1 MAEFLP
7 LCDVLFNVIS
17 LAGYFC
23 DVVFD
28 VVMGYA
34 LLERG
39 YKGTFAA
46 AISIVITSLLIS
58 QVLSLRW
65 YLHVWWAGE
74 GRKGRPPWLPIL
86 LHCLQLGVLWRYARL
101 LVPVELRRVKHQ
113 VRDLCM
119 LRLVHAFCEAAPM
132 LLLQLHILF
141 KDANREP
148 VSDLAVTPEPS
159 IDEPSENK
167 AFAELNVI
175 SASLS
180 LFSVCWALASFSKN
194 VRLQNVHRLVLT
206 WLGVI
211 FQFLWRLGTISA
223 RICALT
229 VYALVYEYWVFLVIG
244 LHWLSMFLWLIS
256 PKNVFHGERISRP
269 RKAYLSALIAFVYV
283 FAYVNLQELNH
294 RQKMVTFY
302 CVMCVENWLLVV
314 AWWWSGR
321 ARRPAPT
328 AAAAAAAFLA
338 GLAFMLIY
346 YRYFHV
352 RRLGYMLGEHQQ
364 GTNSTNTSSQNK
376 DCKQSNQA
384 DNPTIPG
391 VFNCRFSNPVSNSA
405 GNARKKK
412 KPTSFVPP
420 PAAPAAAFW
429 RRPLPAAHNHHVTF
443 YCVMCVENWL
453 LVVAW
458 WWSGRARRPAPT
470 AAAAAAAFLA
480 GLAFMLIY
488 YRYFHVRRLGYMLG
502 EHQQGTNSTNTS
514 SQNKDCKQSNQAD
527 NPTIPGVFNCRFS
540 NPVSNSAGNARKKK
554 KPTSFVPP
562 PAAPAAAFW
571 RRPLP
576 AAHNHHGGSSE
587 NEGSSV
593 GSRVNIQQKLQEKK
607 QKQLAEL
614 RVIEEEIKQGKL
626 AKTTP
631 VAAEEI
637 YSSLQRQPIPRAKT
651 HAEPAWPN
659 LDPTHS
665 YQNYPVCNIYPT
677 YTEIKPDFTPE
688 APDITDPLKIRRLP
702 NRYDNTRTFYEN
714 PANIRNDVTRTPLR
728 SPNYLALE
736 NRTYETNCAT
746 VLNNSPRNYE
756 NNYEGLEKRLGNSLY
771 SEEREG
777 YGGYCEGNGECG
789 YGAQCARGRRADHL
803 RRLQRCRTPEILL
816 APHYLEGCSRHL
828 CCHWGPPYT
837 NRKKEE
843 GGGSS
848 GEESSPDGPTRETPR
863 PPSDIDSQRLGNSL
877 YSEEREGYG
886 GYCEGN
892 GECGYGAQCAR
903 GRRADHLR
911 RLQRCRTPEI
921 LLAPH
926 YLEGCSRHLCC
937 HWGPPYTNRK
947 KEEGGGSSGEES
959 SPDGPTRETPR
970 PPSDIDS
977 QISLPRSYT
986 LPREFRYWRRRPR
999 LRDAHVP
1006 SNNSSDG
1013 DVDSADDNDS
1023 SHRSNCSAASQLQS
1037 PTYEYYRHERHD
1049 DYVCARTR
1057 RPHAPRKQPAK
1068 PETKL

>member
-46 AISIVITSLLIS
+46 TISIVVTSLLIS

-86 LHCLQLGVLWRYARL
+86 LHCLQVGVLWRYARL

-132 LLLQLHILF
+132 LLLQLHILL
-141 KDANREP
+141 KDSNLEP
-148 VSDLAVTPEPS
+148 PNELGVTPEPS
-159 IDEPSENK
+159 IDEPSANK

-180 LFSVCWALASFSKN
+180 MFSVCWALASFSKN

-244 LHWLSMFLWLIS
+244 LHWVSMFLWLIS

-294 RQKMVTFY
+294 RQKMVIFY
-302 CVMCVENWLLVV
+302 CVMCVENWLLVT

-321 ARRPAPT
+321 AARPAAT
-328 AAAAAAAFLA
+328 AVAAAAAFCA
-338 GLAFMLIY
+338 GLGFMLLY

-364 GTNSTNTSSQNK
+364 GTNSTNASSQNK
-376 DCKQSNQA
+376 NGKGSAAA
-384 DNPTIPG
+384 DNTAIPG
-391 VFNCRFSNPVSNSA
+391 VFNCRFSNPVNNSA
-405 GNARKKK
+405 ANGRKKK
-412 KPTSFVPP
+412 KPTTFVPP
-420 PAAPAAAFW
+420 PAAPPAAFW
-429 RRPLPAAHNHHVTF
+429 RRPLA
-443 YCVMCVENWL
+443 
-453 LVVAW
+453 
-458 WWSGRARRPAPT
+458 
-470 AAAAAAAFLA
+470 
-480 GLAFMLIY
+480 
-488 YRYFHVRRLGYMLG
+488 
-502 EHQQGTNSTNTS
+502 
-514 SQNKDCKQSNQAD
+514 
-527 NPTIPGVFNCRFS
+527 
-540 NPVSNSAGNARKKK
+540 
-554 KPTSFVPP
+554 
-562 PAAPAAAFW
+562 
-571 RRPLP
+571 

-651 HAEPAWPN
+651 HAEPPAWPSVE
-659 LDPTHS
+659 LAHS
-665 YQNYPVCNIYPT
+665 YQNYPPHPCALYTT
-677 YTEIKPDFTPE
+677 YTEIKQYAQAFADSEPAVD
-688 APDITDPLKIRRLP
+688 KVRLP
-702 NRYDNTRTFYEN
+702 SLYSPAPRSFYEDPN
-714 PANIRNDVTRTPLR
+714 VRSERPPLR
-728 SPNYLALE
+728 SPNYLALSE
-736 NRTYETNCAT
+736 ARGYEPTRSPRA
-746 VLNNSPRNYE
+746 VNSPRVYADLNGYDTANAE
-756 NNYEGLEKRLGNSLY
+756 PRQQNPNASVY
-771 SEEREG
+771 SEGHRVSMEYNAYEAQG
-777 YGGYCEGNGECG
+777 YGKYAEGKEEYISALHTALATVQGIDSRVYNEVGCNQ
-789 YGAQCARGRRADHL
+789 YGQSERPFPYQPVAKKAELMRKM
-803 RRLQRCRTPEILL
+803 QRCRTPEILL
-816 APHYLEGCSRHL
+816 APHYLEGCSRQV
-828 CCHWGPPYT
+828 CCHWSGSYT
-837 NRKKEE
+837 KKED
-843 GGGSS
+843 GVGVGVGPGVGVGSS
-848 GEESSPDGPTRETPR
+848 GEESSPDGP
-863 PPSDIDSQRLGNSL
+863 
-877 YSEEREGYG
+877 
-886 GYCEGN
+886 
-892 GECGYGAQCAR
+892 AR
-903 GRRADHLR
+903 D
-911 RLQRCRTPEI
+911 
-921 LLAPH
+921 
-926 YLEGCSRHLCC
+926 
-937 HWGPPYTNRK
+937 
-947 KEEGGGSSGEES
+947 
-959 SPDGPTRETPR
+959 TPR

-999 LRDAHVP
+999 FRDAHVP

-1013 DVDSADDNDS
+1013 DVDSGDNDS
-1023 SHRSNCSAASQLQS
+1023 SRQSDCSGASQPQ
-1037 PTYEYYRHERHD
+1037 PTRADR
-1049 DYVCARTR
+1049 RPR
-1057 RPHAPRKQPAK
+1057 RPHAARHK
-1068 PETKL
+1068 PETEL

>member
-74 GRKGRPPWLPIL
+74 GRKGRAPWLPVV

-132 LLLQLHILF
+132 LLLQLHVLF
-141 KDANREP
+141 RDAEP
-148 VSDLAVTPEPS
+148 PPEPADPDPG
-159 IDEPSENK
+159 DEPSGEVLLANK

-223 RICALT
+223 RVCALT

-244 LHWLSMFLWLIS
+244 LHWVSMFLWLIS
-256 PKNVFHGERISRP
+256 PKNAFHGERISRP

-302 CVMCVENWLLVV
+302 CVMCVENWLLLT

-321 ARRPAPT
+321 ARRPAPL
-328 AAAAAAAFLA
+328 AAAAAAAFAA
-338 GLAFMLIY
+338 GLAFMLLY

-352 RRLGYMLGEHQQ
+352 RRLGYMLGENKQ
-364 GTNSTNTSSQNK
+364 GTNSTNASSQNK
-376 DCKQSNQA
+376 NGKSSQA
-384 DNPTIPG
+384 DNAAIPG

-405 GNARKKK
+405 ANG
-412 KPTSFVPP
+412 
-420 PAAPAAAFW
+420 
-429 RRPLPAAHNHHVTF
+429 
-443 YCVMCVENWL
+443 
-453 LVVAW
+453 
-458 WWSGRARRPAPT
+458 
-470 AAAAAAAFLA
+470 
-480 GLAFMLIY
+480 
-488 YRYFHVRRLGYMLG
+488 
-502 EHQQGTNSTNTS
+502 
-514 SQNKDCKQSNQAD
+514 
-527 NPTIPGVFNCRFS
+527 
-540 NPVSNSAGNARKKK
+540 RKKK

-651 HAEPAWPN
+651 HAEPPAWPTIEI
-659 LDPTHS
+659 THS
-665 YQNYPVCNIYPT
+665 YQNYPVLPHTCNIYPT
-677 YTEIKPDFTPE
+677 YTEIKPEYTVQNFPTAENNTNDLN
-688 APDITDPLKIRRLP
+688 DPLKLRRMP

-714 PANIRNDVTRTPLR
+714 PANIRTDVNRTPLR
-728 SPNYLALE
+728 SPNYLALGE
-736 NRTYETNCAT
+736 TRTYDTNGCG
-746 VLNNSPRNYE
+746 SPRNVLNSSPRTYIPDVSN
-756 NNYEGLEKRLGNSLY
+756 NNYESTPLDKPRIQNNIYGENQIGEY
-771 SEEREG
+771 S
-777 YGGYCEGNGECG
+777 GYCESSQYPKYESKEEYVSALHTALANVQSIDNIRSTYNEGACNQ
-789 YGAQCARGRRADHL
+789 YGQNCERMFPYPGLAGKKMEQMRK
-803 RRLQRCRTPEILL
+803 LQRCRTPEILL
-816 APHYLEGCSRHL
+816 APHYLEGCNRQV

-837 NRKKEE
+837 TRKKEE
-843 GGGSS
+843 GAASS
-848 GEESSPDGPTRETPR
+848 GEESSPDGPTR
-863 PPSDIDSQRLGNSL
+863 D
-877 YSEEREGYG
+877 
-886 GYCEGN
+886 
-892 GECGYGAQCAR
+892 
-903 GRRADHLR
+903 
-911 RLQRCRTPEI
+911 
-921 LLAPH
+921 
-926 YLEGCSRHLCC
+926 
-937 HWGPPYTNRK
+937 
-947 KEEGGGSSGEES
+947 
-959 SPDGPTRETPR
+959 TPR

-1013 DVDSADDNDS
+1013 DVDSADNDS
-1023 SHRSNCSAASQLQS
+1023 DHRSNCSASSQLQS
-1037 PTYEYYRHERHD
+1037 AAYDACPYAPDMLPAAERRRR
-1049 DYVCARTR
+1049 AR
-1057 RPHAPRKQPAK
+1057 RPGPK

>member
-65 YLHVWWAGE
+65 YLHVWWASE
-74 GRKGRPPWLPIL
+74 GRKDRPPWLPIM

-141 KDANREP
+141 KDTNHEIANE
-148 VSDLAVTPEPS
+148 LGVTPEPT
-159 IDEPSENK
+159 IDEPSANK

-269 RKAYLSALIAFVYV
+269 RKACLSALIAFIYV
-283 FAYVNLQELNH
+283 FAYVNLHEHNH

-302 CVMCVENWLLVV
+302 VVMMVENWLLVT
-314 AWWWSGR
+314 AWWWSGQ
-321 ARRPAPT
+321 AQAPLAT
-328 AAAAAAAFLA
+328 AAAAAAASAA
-338 GLAFMLIY
+338 GIGFMLLY

-352 RRLGYMLGEHQQ
+352 RRLGYMLGENQQ
-364 GTNSTNTSSQNK
+364 G
-376 DCKQSNQA
+376 KQANQG
-384 DNPTIPG
+384 DNATIPG
-391 VFNCRFSNPVSNSA
+391 VFNCRFSNPVCNSA
-405 GNARKKK
+405 ANG
-412 KPTSFVPP
+412 
-420 PAAPAAAFW
+420 
-429 RRPLPAAHNHHVTF
+429 
-443 YCVMCVENWL
+443 
-453 LVVAW
+453 
-458 WWSGRARRPAPT
+458 
-470 AAAAAAAFLA
+470 
-480 GLAFMLIY
+480 
-488 YRYFHVRRLGYMLG
+488 
-502 EHQQGTNSTNTS
+502 
-514 SQNKDCKQSNQAD
+514 
-527 NPTIPGVFNCRFS
+527 
-540 NPVSNSAGNARKKK
+540 RKKK

-651 HAEPAWPN
+651 HAEPPAWPSIEM
-659 LDPTHS
+659 THS
-665 YQNYPVCNIYPT
+665 YQNYPVVPHTCNLYPT
-677 YTEIKPDFTPE
+677 YTEIKPEFNISNFQNNE
-688 APDITDPLKIRRLP
+688 SSNPDINDLKMRRLP
-702 NRYDNTRTFYEN
+702 NRYDNARTFYEN
-714 PANIRNDVTRTPLR
+714 PANIRNDRTPLR
-728 SPNYLALE
+728 SPNYLE
-736 NRTYETNCAT
+736 TRNYEGSCG
-746 VLNNSPRNYE
+746 SPRNVLNTSPGNYMADVSGNNYDNAIDKPRIPQNNIYSEDHRQMGEYSGYCENNQYKYE
-756 NNYEGLEKRLGNSLY
+756 GKDEYVSALHNALANVQSIDNIRNNYEGCAQYGQNCERFPYPGLGGKKIDQQM
-771 SEEREG
+771 RKM
-777 YGGYCEGNGECG
+777 
-789 YGAQCARGRRADHL
+789 
-803 RRLQRCRTPEILL
+803 QRCRTPEILL
-816 APHYLEGCSRHL
+816 APHYLEGCNRQV

-843 GGGSS
+843 GAAGSS
-848 GEESSPDGPTRETPR
+848 GEDSSPEGP
-863 PPSDIDSQRLGNSL
+863 
-877 YSEEREGYG
+877 
-886 GYCEGN
+886 
-892 GECGYGAQCAR
+892 AR
-903 GRRADHLR
+903 D
-911 RLQRCRTPEI
+911 
-921 LLAPH
+921 
-926 YLEGCSRHLCC
+926 
-937 HWGPPYTNRK
+937 
-947 KEEGGGSSGEES
+947 
-959 SPDGPTRETPR
+959 TPR

-1013 DVDSADDNDS
+1013 DVDSGDDNDS
-1023 SHRSNCSAASQLQS
+1023 DRRSNCSATSQIQS
-1037 PTYEYYRHERHD
+1037 PTYGDGLYPHRHPDGRPDGYTDTVYGACPAGRPRRHGF
-1049 DYVCARTR
+1049 
-1057 RPHAPRKQPAK
+1057 RKQAAK

>member
-39 YKGTFAA
+39 YKCTFAA
-46 AISIVITSLLIS
+46 TISIVVTSLLIS

-74 GRKGRPPWLPIL
+74 GRKGRPPWLPIV
-86 LHCLQLGVLWRYARL
+86 LHCLQVGVLWRYARL

-132 LLLQLHILF
+132 LLLQLHILL
-141 KDANREP
+141 KDSNHEP
-148 VSDLAVTPEPS
+148 VNEFGVTPEPS
-159 IDEPSENK
+159 IDEPSANK

-180 LFSVCWALASFSKN
+180 MFSVCWALASFSKN

-244 LHWLSMFLWLIS
+244 LHWVSMFLWLIS

-269 RKAYLSALIAFVYV
+269 RKTYLSALIAFVYV
-283 FAYVNLQELNH
+283 FAYINLQELNH
-294 RQKMVTFY
+294 RQKMMIFY
-302 CVMCVENWLLVV
+302 CVMCVENWLLVS

-321 ARRPAPT
+321 ASRAAPT
-328 AAAAAAAFLA
+328 AAAAAAAFCL
-338 GLAFMLIY
+338 GLAFMLLY

-352 RRLGYMLGEHQQ
+352 RRLGYMLGEHRQ
-364 GTNSTNTSSQNK
+364 GTNSTNASSQNK
-376 DCKQSNQA
+376 NGNTSTPT
-384 DNPTIPG
+384 DNAAIPG
-391 VFNCRFSNPVSNSA
+391 VFNCRFSNPVNNSA
-405 GNARKKK
+405 ANGRKKK

-420 PAAPAAAFW
+420 PAAP
-429 RRPLPAAHNHHVTF
+429 P
-443 YCVMCVENWL
+443 
-453 LVVAW
+453 
-458 WWSGRARRPAPT
+458 
-470 AAAAAAAFLA
+470 
-480 GLAFMLIY
+480 
-488 YRYFHVRRLGYMLG
+488 
-502 EHQQGTNSTNTS
+502 
-514 SQNKDCKQSNQAD
+514 
-527 NPTIPGVFNCRFS
+527 
-540 NPVSNSAGNARKKK
+540 
-554 KPTSFVPP
+554 
-562 PAAPAAAFW
+562 AAFW

-651 HAEPAWPN
+651 HAEPPAWPSIEMA
-659 LDPTHS
+659 HS
-665 YQNYPVCNIYPT
+665 YQNYPVLPHTCNLYPT
-677 YTEIKPDFTPE
+677 YTEIKPEYSGQNLQNNDANPN
-688 APDITDPLKIRRLP
+688 DIKMRIP
-702 NRYDNTRTFYEN
+702 NIYSQESRSFYEN
-714 PANIRNDVTRTPLR
+714 PANIRAENRAPVR
-728 SPNYLALE
+728 SPNYLALS
-736 NRTYETNCAT
+736 ETRNYDSNACR
-746 VLNNSPRNYE
+746 SPRNVMNSSPRNAYISDV
-756 NNYEGLEKRLGNSLY
+756 NNSTYDTSALDKNRMQPNPTSIY
-771 SEEREG
+771 SEDHRQGEFS
-777 YGGYCEGNGECG
+777 GYCDAQNV
-789 YGAQCARGRRADHL
+789 YGKFGDTKEEYISALHNALANVQSIDNIRSIYTEVPCTQYGQNCDRFPYQAVAGKKMEQMRK
-803 RRLQRCRTPEILL
+803 LQRCRTPEILL
-816 APHYLEGCSRHL
+816 APHYLEGCNRQV
-828 CCHWGPPYT
+828 CCHWSGSYT
-837 NRKKEE
+837 KKED
-843 GGGSS
+843 GVGANVSVGLGSS
-848 GEESSPDGPTRETPR
+848 GEES
-863 PPSDIDSQRLGNSL
+863 
-877 YSEEREGYG
+877 
-886 GYCEGN
+886 
-892 GECGYGAQCAR
+892 GADAAAR
-903 GRRADHLR
+903 D
-911 RLQRCRTPEI
+911 
-921 LLAPH
+921 
-926 YLEGCSRHLCC
+926 
-937 HWGPPYTNRK
+937 
-947 KEEGGGSSGEES
+947 
-959 SPDGPTRETPR
+959 TPR

-1013 DVDSADDNDS
+1013 DVDSGDNDS
-1023 SHRSNCSAASQLQS
+1023 SRQSDCSGTSQPQI
-1037 PTYEYYRHERHD
+1037 
-1049 DYVCARTR
+1049 ARAVER
-1057 RPHAPRKQPAK
+1057 RPRRPNVARHK
-1068 PETKL
+1068 PETEL

>member
-28 VVMGYA
+28 LVMGYA

-39 YKGTFAA
+39 YKCTFAA
-46 AISIVITSLLIS
+46 TISIVITSLLIS

-65 YLHVWWAGE
+65 YLHVWWASE
-74 GRKGRPPWLPIL
+74 GRKDRPPWLPIL
-86 LHCLQLGVLWRYARL
+86 LHCLQMGVLWRYARL

-132 LLLQLHILF
+132 LLLQLHILL
-141 KDANREP
+141 KDADLET
-148 VSDLAVTPEPS
+148 VSDLAITPDLTV
-159 IDEPSENK
+159 DEPSANK

-211 FQFLWRLGTISA
+211 FQFLWRLGTVSA
-223 RICALT
+223 RICALS

-244 LHWLSMFLWLIS
+244 LHWISMFLWLIS

-283 FAYVNLQELNH
+283 FAYINLQEHNH
-294 RQKMVTFY
+294 RQKMVVFY
-302 CVMCVENWLLVV
+302 CVMCVENCVLVT
-314 AWWWSGR
+314 AWWWSWRG
-321 ARRPAPT
+321 ALRPSAL
-328 AAAAAAAFLA
+328 AASAASATLA
-338 GLAFMLIY
+338 GLAFMLLY

-364 GTNSTNTSSQNK
+364 GTNSTNASSQNK
-376 DCKQSNQA
+376 NGKASQA
-384 DNPTIPG
+384 DNVAIPG
-391 VFNCRFSNPVSNSA
+391 VFNCRFSNPVNNSA
-405 GNARKKK
+405 ANGRKKK

-420 PAAPAAAFW
+420 PAAP
-429 RRPLPAAHNHHVTF
+429 P
-443 YCVMCVENWL
+443 
-453 LVVAW
+453 
-458 WWSGRARRPAPT
+458 
-470 AAAAAAAFLA
+470 
-480 GLAFMLIY
+480 
-488 YRYFHVRRLGYMLG
+488 
-502 EHQQGTNSTNTS
+502 
-514 SQNKDCKQSNQAD
+514 
-527 NPTIPGVFNCRFS
+527 
-540 NPVSNSAGNARKKK
+540 
-554 KPTSFVPP
+554 
-562 PAAPAAAFW
+562 AAFW

-651 HAEPAWPN
+651 HAEPPAWPSIEM
-659 LDPTHS
+659 THS
-665 YQNYPVCNIYPT
+665 YQNYPVLPHTCNLYPT
-677 YTEIKPDFTPE
+677 YTEIKPEYNVPNFPTNDTNNDLKMRVQ
-688 APDITDPLKIRRLP
+688 DI
-702 NRYDNTRTFYEN
+702 YDQDSRTFYEN
-714 PANIRNDVTRTPLR
+714 PANLRSEVPRTPLR
-728 SPNYLALE
+728 SPNYLVPE
-736 NRTYETNCAT
+736 NRKYESNVQCRSPRN
-746 VLNNSPRNYE
+746 VLNSSPRNYLPDVSTNSYE
-756 NNYEGLEKRLGNSLY
+756 ATQNNARSVQNNSSIY
-771 SEEREG
+771 SEDHRQSIGEFS
-777 YGGYCEGNGECG
+777 GYCEDSNQNA
-789 YGAQCARGRRADHL
+789 YGKYGDAKEEYVSALHNVLANVQNIDNMRGIYNEVGCTQYGQNCDRFPYQMGGKKMEQMRKM
-803 RRLQRCRTPEILL
+803 QRCRTPEILL
-816 APHYLEGCSRHL
+816 APHYLEGCNRQV
-828 CCHWGPPYT
+828 CCNWGAPYT

-843 GGGSS
+843 SAGVSGGVSSAGGAGGGGGAAGSS
-848 GEESSPDGPTRETPR
+848 GSESGDAP
-863 PPSDIDSQRLGNSL
+863 
-877 YSEEREGYG
+877 
-886 GYCEGN
+886 
-892 GECGYGAQCAR
+892 AR
-903 GRRADHLR
+903 D
-911 RLQRCRTPEI
+911 
-921 LLAPH
+921 
-926 YLEGCSRHLCC
+926 
-937 HWGPPYTNRK
+937 
-947 KEEGGGSSGEES
+947 
-959 SPDGPTRETPR
+959 TPR

-999 LRDAHVP
+999 LRDAHLP

-1013 DVDSADDNDS
+1013 DVDSGDNDS
-1023 SHRSNCSAASQLQS
+1023 DRRSNCSASSQIQP
-1037 PTYEYYRHERHD
+1037 PTYGDTFQYSRPDMVPRQD
-1049 DYVCARTR
+1049 DRYDVYGACPDR
-1057 RPHAPRKQPAK
+1057 RRRGFRKQGPK

>member
-141 KDANREP
+141 KDTNREP
-148 VSDLAVTPEPS
+148 ANELGVTPEPS
-159 IDEPSENK
+159 IDEPSANK

-302 CVMCVENWLLVV
+302 CVMCVENWLLVT

-321 ARRPAPT
+321 AAAPAPL
-328 AAAAAAAFLA
+328 AAAAAAAFCA
-338 GLAFMLIY
+338 GLAFMLLY

-364 GTNSTNTSSQNK
+364 GTNSSNTSQLK
-376 DCKQSNQA
+376 DGKQA
-384 DNPTIPG
+384 GATDNPTIPG

-405 GNARKKK
+405 ATARKKK

-420 PAAPAAAFW
+420 PGAPAAPAA
-429 RRPLPAAHNHHVTF
+429 
-443 YCVMCVENWL
+443 
-453 LVVAW
+453 
-458 WWSGRARRPAPT
+458 
-470 AAAAAAAFLA
+470 
-480 GLAFMLIY
+480 
-488 YRYFHVRRLGYMLG
+488 
-502 EHQQGTNSTNTS
+502 
-514 SQNKDCKQSNQAD
+514 
-527 NPTIPGVFNCRFS
+527 
-540 NPVSNSAGNARKKK
+540 
-554 KPTSFVPP
+554 PP
-562 PAAPAAAFW
+562 AAFW

-651 HAEPAWPN
+651 HAEPPAWPSIEM
-659 LDPTHS
+659 THS
-665 YQNYPVCNIYPT
+665 YQNYPICNIYPT
-677 YTEIKPDFTPE
+677 YTEIKPDFNTNFQNNENP
-688 APDITDPLKIRRLP
+688 PVDINDPLKMRRLP

-714 PANIRNDVTRTPLR
+714 PANIRNDVTRTPIR
-728 SPNYLALE
+728 SPNYLAM
-736 NRTYETNCAT
+736 NETRNYDANGCT
-746 VLNNSPRNYE
+746 GTRNVLNNSPRNYMPDVS
-756 NNYEGLEKRLGNSLY
+756 NNYETTGLDKPRIPQNSIY
-771 SEEREG
+771 SEDHRPMG
-777 YGGYCEGNGECG
+777 DYSGYCEGNQYPKYGENKDEYVTALHTALNVQSIDNIRNNYNEVGCG
-789 YGAQCARGRRADHL
+789 YNQNCERFQYPGLAGKKMEQL
-803 RRLQRCRTPEILL
+803 RKLQRCRTPEILL
-816 APHYLEGCSRHL
+816 APHYLEGCSRQV
-828 CCHWGPPYT
+828 CCHWGAPYA

-848 GEESSPDGPTRETPR
+848 GEESSPDGP
-863 PPSDIDSQRLGNSL
+863 
-877 YSEEREGYG
+877 
-886 GYCEGN
+886 
-892 GECGYGAQCAR
+892 A
-903 GRRADHLR
+903 
-911 RLQRCRTPEI
+911 
-921 LLAPH
+921 
-926 YLEGCSRHLCC
+926 
-937 HWGPPYTNRK
+937 
-947 KEEGGGSSGEES
+947 
-959 SPDGPTRETPR
+959 RETPR

-1013 DVDSADDNDS
+1013 DVDSGDDNDS
-1023 SHRSNCSAASQLQS
+1023 DHRSNCSAASQLQS
-1037 PTYEYYRHERHD
+1037 PTYESYYRHPDMVPRD
-1049 DYVCARTR
+1049 DVYACADR
-1057 RPHAPRKQPAK
+1057 RPRRLHAFRKQPAK

>member
-28 VVMGYA
+28 LVMGYA

-46 AISIVITSLLIS
+46 TISIVITSLLIS

-65 YLHVWWAGE
+65 YLHVWWGSE

-86 LHCLQLGVLWRYARL
+86 LHCLQMGVLWRYARL

-132 LLLQLHILF
+132 LLLQLHILL
-141 KDANREP
+141 KEAHLEISELGVPPDPN
-148 VSDLAVTPEPS
+148 
-159 IDEPSENK
+159 IDEPAANK
-167 AFAELNVI
+167 AFAELNII

-223 RICALT
+223 RVCALT

-244 LHWLSMFLWLIS
+244 LHWVSMFLWLIS

-269 RKAYLSALIAFVYV
+269 RKAYLAALIAFVYV

-294 RQKMVTFY
+294 RQKMVIFY
-302 CVMCVENWLLVV
+302 CVMCVENMVLVT
-314 AWWWSGR
+314 AWWWAGAPR
-321 ARRPAPT
+321 GPPPARLAP
-328 AAAAAAAFLA
+328 AAAAAFLA
-338 GLAFMLIY
+338 GLAAMSLY

-364 GTNSTNTSSQNK
+364 GTNSTNASSQNK
-376 DCKQSNQA
+376 LGKSGQN
-384 DNPTIPG
+384 DNTVIPG
-391 VFNCRFSNPVSNSA
+391 VFNCRFSNPVNSSA
-405 GNARKKK
+405 ANGRKKK

-420 PAAPAAAFW
+420 PAGAAPQPFW
-429 RRPLPAAHNHHVTF
+429 RRPLPHAH
-443 YCVMCVENWL
+443 
-453 LVVAW
+453 
-458 WWSGRARRPAPT
+458 
-470 AAAAAAAFLA
+470 
-480 GLAFMLIY
+480 
-488 YRYFHVRRLGYMLG
+488 
-502 EHQQGTNSTNTS
+502 
-514 SQNKDCKQSNQAD
+514 
-527 NPTIPGVFNCRFS
+527 
-540 NPVSNSAGNARKKK
+540 
-554 KPTSFVPP
+554 
-562 PAAPAAAFW
+562 
-571 RRPLP
+571 
-576 AAHNHHGGSSE
+576 AHTHTHHGGSSE

-651 HAEPAWPN
+651 HAEPPAWPSIEVA
-659 LDPTHS
+659 HS
-665 YQNYPVCNIYPT
+665 YQNYPVLPHTCIYPT
-677 YTEIKPDFTPE
+677 YTEIKPDYAENFQNNETSN
-688 APDITDPLKIRRLP
+688 DIKIRQ
-702 NRYDNTRTFYEN
+702 NIYNQESRTFYEN
-714 PANIRNDVTRTPLR
+714 PANLRGENRAVIR
-728 SPNYLALE
+728 SPNYLAINE
-736 NRTYETNCAT
+736 NRNFETR
-746 VLNNSPRNYE
+746 SPRNVLDSPRNAYISDVTS
-756 NNYEGLEKRLGNSLY
+756 NNYDSAIDKSRPQTNYTDDRQNIEFSN
-771 SEEREG
+771 
-777 YGGYCEGNGECG
+777 YCETNQPFKYDDKDEYMHNALSNQVDNIRIYNEVGCG
-789 YGAQCARGRRADHL
+789 QYNQNCERMFPYSGLPGKKIEQIRKM
-803 RRLQRCRTPEILL
+803 QRCRTPEILL
-816 APHYLEGCSRHL
+816 APHYLEGCNRQV
-828 CCHWGPPYT
+828 CCHWPGPYG
-837 NRKKEE
+837 RKKEE
-843 GGGSS
+843 GGSS
-848 GEESSPDGPTRETPR
+848 GEQSSP
-863 PPSDIDSQRLGNSL
+863 
-877 YSEEREGYG
+877 
-886 GYCEGN
+886 EGN
-892 GECGYGAQCAR
+892 
-903 GRRADHLR
+903 
-911 RLQRCRTPEI
+911 
-921 LLAPH
+921 
-926 YLEGCSRHLCC
+926 
-937 HWGPPYTNRK
+937 
-947 KEEGGGSSGEES
+947 
-959 SPDGPTRETPR
+959 RETPR

-999 LRDAHVP
+999 LRDAHLP

-1013 DVDSADDNDS
+1013 DVDSGDNESDR
-1023 SHRSNCSAASQLQS
+1023 RSNCSATSQIHP
-1037 PTYEYYRHERHD
+1037 PTYSDNFAYRQPDMIPRQD
-1049 DYVCARTR
+1049 DRYDVYGACDR
-1057 RPHAPRKQPAK
+1057 RPRRGFRKPGPK

>member
-28 VVMGYA
+28 LVMGYA

-39 YKGTFAA
+39 YKCTFAA
-46 AISIVITSLLIS
+46 TISIVITSLLIS

-65 YLHVWWAGE
+65 YLHMWWASE
-74 GRKGRPPWLPIL
+74 GRKDRPPWLPIL
-86 LHCLQLGVLWRYARL
+86 LHCLQMGVLWRYARL

-132 LLLQLHILF
+132 LLLQLHILL
-141 KDANREP
+141 KDANLDPASE
-148 VSDLAVTPEPS
+148 LAITPDPTVYEPS
-159 IDEPSENK
+159 ANK

-211 FQFLWRLGTISA
+211 FQFLWRLGTVSA
-223 RICALT
+223 RICALS

-244 LHWLSMFLWLIS
+244 LHWVSMFLWLIS
-256 PKNVFHGERISRP
+256 PKSVFHGERISRP

-283 FAYVNLQELNH
+283 FAYINLQEHNH
-294 RQKMVTFY
+294 RQKMVVFY
-302 CVMCVENWLLVV
+302 CVMCVENCVLVT
-314 AWWWSGR
+314 AWWWSWRG
-321 ARRPAPT
+321 AMRPVT
-328 AAAAAAAFLA
+328 LAASAASATLA
-338 GLAFMLIY
+338 GLAFMLLY

-364 GTNSTNTSSQNK
+364 GTNSTNASSQNK
-376 DCKQSNQA
+376 NGKPSQTDSA
-384 DNPTIPG
+384 VIPG
-391 VFNCRFSNPVSNSA
+391 VFNCRFSNPVNNSA
-405 GNARKKK
+405 ANGRKKK

-420 PAAPAAAFW
+420 PAAP
-429 RRPLPAAHNHHVTF
+429 P
-443 YCVMCVENWL
+443 
-453 LVVAW
+453 
-458 WWSGRARRPAPT
+458 
-470 AAAAAAAFLA
+470 
-480 GLAFMLIY
+480 
-488 YRYFHVRRLGYMLG
+488 
-502 EHQQGTNSTNTS
+502 
-514 SQNKDCKQSNQAD
+514 
-527 NPTIPGVFNCRFS
+527 
-540 NPVSNSAGNARKKK
+540 
-554 KPTSFVPP
+554 
-562 PAAPAAAFW
+562 AAFW

-651 HAEPAWPN
+651 HAEPPAWPSIEV
-659 LDPTHS
+659 THS
-665 YQNYPVCNIYPT
+665 YQNYPVLPHTCNLYPT
-677 YTEIKPDFTPE
+677 YTEIKPE
-688 APDITDPLKIRRLP
+688 YNVP
-702 NRYDNTRTFYEN
+702 NFQNTETSNDMKLRVQNIYNQDSRTFYEN
-714 PANIRNDVTRTPLR
+714 PSNLRNEVPRTPLR
-728 SPNYLALE
+728 SPNYLVPE
-736 NRTYETNCAT
+736 NRKYESNVQCRSPRN
-746 VLNNSPRNYE
+746 VINSSPRNYLPDVST
-756 NNYEGLEKRLGNSLY
+756 NNYEATQNNARSVQNNSSIY
-771 SEEREG
+771 SEDHRQSIGEFS
-777 YGGYCEGNGECG
+777 GYCEDNSQNV
-789 YGAQCARGRRADHL
+789 YGKYGDAKEEYVSALHNALANVQNIDNMRGIYNDAGCSQYGQNCDRVFPYQLGGKKMEQMRKM
-803 RRLQRCRTPEILL
+803 QRCRTPEILL
-816 APHYLEGCSRHL
+816 APHYLEGCNRQV
-828 CCHWGPPYT
+828 CCNWGAPYA

-843 GGGSS
+843 NSGVSGGVGSPSGAVGAAPSS
-848 GEESSPDGPTRETPR
+848 G
-863 PPSDIDSQRLGNSL
+863 
-877 YSEEREGYG
+877 SE
-886 GYCEGN
+886 
-892 GECGYGAQCAR
+892 
-903 GRRADHLR
+903 
-911 RLQRCRTPEI
+911 
-921 LLAPH
+921 
-926 YLEGCSRHLCC
+926 
-937 HWGPPYTNRK
+937 
-947 KEEGGGSSGEES
+947 SGEV
-959 SPDGPTRETPR
+959 PARDTPR

-1013 DVDSADDNDS
+1013 DVDSGDNDS
-1023 SHRSNCSAASQLQS
+1023 DRRSNCSASQIQP
-1037 PTYEYYRHERHD
+1037 PTYGETFQYNRPDMVPRQD
-1049 DYVCARTR
+1049 DRYNENAYAACPDR
-1057 RPHAPRKQPAK
+1057 RRRGFRKQGPK

>member
-28 VVMGYA
+28 LVMGYA

-39 YKGTFAA
+39 YKCTFAA
-46 AISIVITSLLIS
+46 TISIVVTSLLIS

-65 YLHVWWAGE
+65 YLHVWWASE
-74 GRKGRPPWLPIL
+74 GRKDRPPWLPIV
-86 LHCLQLGVLWRYARL
+86 LHCLQMGVLWRYARL

-132 LLLQLHILF
+132 LLLQLHILL
-141 KDANREP
+141 KDA
-148 VSDLAVTPEPS
+148 DLQSTNELIGITPEPTV
-159 IDEPSENK
+159 DEPSANK

-211 FQFLWRLGTISA
+211 FQFLWRLGTVSA
-223 RICALT
+223 RICALS

-244 LHWLSMFLWLIS
+244 LHWVSMFLWLIS

-283 FAYVNLQELNH
+283 FAYINLQEHNH
-294 RQKMVTFY
+294 RQKMVVFY
-302 CVMCVENWLLVV
+302 CVMCVENCVLVT
-314 AWWWSGR
+314 AWWWSWRG
-321 ARRPAPT
+321 ALRPAAAAAG
-328 AAAAAAAFLA
+328 AAAAAAA
-338 GLAFMLIY
+338 GLAFMMLY

-364 GTNSTNTSSQNK
+364 GTNSTNASSQNK
-376 DCKQSNQA
+376 NGKPSQA
-384 DNPTIPG
+384 DNAAIPG
-391 VFNCRFSNPVSNSA
+391 VFNCRFSNPVNNSA
-405 GNARKKK
+405 AGCRKKK

-420 PAAPAAAFW
+420 PAAPPTVPPAAPPAAFW
-429 RRPLPAAHNHHVTF
+429 RRPLPAHH
-443 YCVMCVENWL
+443 
-453 LVVAW
+453 
-458 WWSGRARRPAPT
+458 
-470 AAAAAAAFLA
+470 
-480 GLAFMLIY
+480 
-488 YRYFHVRRLGYMLG
+488 
-502 EHQQGTNSTNTS
+502 
-514 SQNKDCKQSNQAD
+514 
-527 NPTIPGVFNCRFS
+527 
-540 NPVSNSAGNARKKK
+540 
-554 KPTSFVPP
+554 
-562 PAAPAAAFW
+562 
-571 RRPLP
+571 
-576 AAHNHHGGSSE
+576 HHGGSSE

-651 HAEPAWPN
+651 HAEPPAWPSIEM
-659 LDPTHS
+659 THS
-665 YQNYPVCNIYPT
+665 YQNYPVLPHTCNLYPT
-677 YTEIKPDFTPE
+677 YTEIKPEYNVSNFQNNDNSNT
-688 APDITDPLKIRRLP
+688 DIKIRVQ
-702 NRYDNTRTFYEN
+702 NMYSQDSRTFYEN
-714 PANIRNDVTRTPLR
+714 PSNLRSEVNRAPLR
-728 SPNYLALE
+728 SPNYLAISE
-736 NRTYETNCAT
+736 NRKYDSNVCRSPRN
-746 VLNNSPRNYE
+746 VLNSSPRNYLPDVST
-756 NNYEGLEKRLGNSLY
+756 NNYETAAQNNNRLQTQNPSNIY
-771 SEEREG
+771 SDDRQNIADFSA
-777 YGGYCEGNGECG
+777 YCEDNGQNVYRKFGENKEEYVSALQSLANVQGMENIRSIYNEVGSCNQYNQNCDRMFPYPG
-789 YGAQCARGRRADHL
+789 LGGKKMEQL
-803 RRLQRCRTPEILL
+803 RKMQRCRTPEILL
-816 APHYLEGCSRHL
+816 APHYLEGCTRQV
-828 CCHWGPPYT
+828 CCNWGGPYS

-843 GGGSS
+843 SGLGAAGGAGAGAAGAGAASS
-848 GEESSPDGPTRETPR
+848 G
-863 PPSDIDSQRLGNSL
+863 SD
-877 YSEEREGYG
+877 
-886 GYCEGN
+886 
-892 GECGYGAQCAR
+892 
-903 GRRADHLR
+903 
-911 RLQRCRTPEI
+911 
-921 LLAPH
+921 
-926 YLEGCSRHLCC
+926 
-937 HWGPPYTNRK
+937 
-947 KEEGGGSSGEES
+947 SGERAR
-959 SPDGPTRETPR
+959 DTPR

-999 LRDAHVP
+999 LRDTHVP

-1013 DVDSADDNDS
+1013 DVDSADNDS
-1023 SHRSNCSAASQLQS
+1023 DNRSNCSASSQIQP
-1037 PTYEYYRHERHD
+1037 PTYGDGFQYRPDMRQDERYNENVYACPD
-1049 DYVCARTR
+1049 R
-1057 RPHAPRKQPAK
+1057 RRRGFRKQGPK

>member
-58 QVLSLRW
+58 QVLSIRW
-65 YLHVWWAGE
+65 YLHVWWASE
-74 GRKGRPPWLPIL
+74 GRKDRPPWLPIV

-101 LVPVELRRVKHQ
+101 LVPVELHRVKHQ

-132 LLLQLHILF
+132 LLLQLHILL
-141 KDANREP
+141 KEPAREP
-148 VSDLAVTPEPS
+148 PSELGVAPEPS
-159 IDEPSENK
+159 IDEPTANK

-180 LFSVCWALASFSKN
+180 MFSVCWALASFSKN

-223 RICALT
+223 RVCALT

-244 LHWLSMFLWLIS
+244 LHWVSMWLWLSS
-256 PKNVFHGERISRP
+256 PR
-269 RKAYLSALIAFVYV
+269 SALAAERRSLRALVAAV
-283 FAYVNLQELNH
+283 HVLAYVSLHERPH
-294 RQKMVTFY
+294 RQNMVTFY
-302 CVMCVENWLLVV
+302 LVMCVENWLLVS
-314 AWWWSGR
+314 AWWWSR
-321 ARRPAPT
+321 SERRWPHPALV
-328 AAAAAAAFLA
+328 AAAVAGAFAA
-338 GLAFMLIY
+338 GLACMLLY

-352 RRLGYMLGEHQQ
+352 RRLGYMLGEQQ
-364 GTNSTNTSSQNK
+364 GTNSTNASSQNK
-376 DCKQSNQA
+376 NGKPSQT
-384 DNPTIPG
+384 DNTAIPG
-391 VFNCRFSNPVSNSA
+391 VFNCRFTNPVSNSA
-405 GNARKKK
+405 AAGRKKK

-420 PAAPAAAFW
+420 PAA
-429 RRPLPAAHNHHVTF
+429 
-443 YCVMCVENWL
+443 
-453 LVVAW
+453 
-458 WWSGRARRPAPT
+458 
-470 AAAAAAAFLA
+470 
-480 GLAFMLIY
+480 
-488 YRYFHVRRLGYMLG
+488 
-502 EHQQGTNSTNTS
+502 
-514 SQNKDCKQSNQAD
+514 
-527 NPTIPGVFNCRFS
+527 
-540 NPVSNSAGNARKKK
+540 
-554 KPTSFVPP
+554 

-651 HAEPAWPN
+651 HAEPPAWPSIEMA
-659 LDPTHS
+659 HS
-665 YQNYPVCNIYPT
+665 YQNYPVIPHTCTIYPT
-677 YTEIKPDFTPE
+677 YTEIKPGYGLQNFPPE
-688 APDITDPLKIRRLP
+688 DNPTELNDLKIRRLP
-702 NRYDNTRTFYEN
+702 NRYDNARTFYEN
-714 PANIRNDVTRTPLR
+714 PTNMRSDVARAPLR

-736 NRTYETNCAT
+736 TRSYDTNGCGSPRN
-746 VLNNSPRNYE
+746 VINNSPKNYATEVANEYEAAIDKPRLQTNMYNEENRN
-756 NNYEGLEKRLGNSLY
+756 LEY
-771 SEEREG
+771 
-777 YGGYCEGNGECG
+777 GYCENGQVYSRKDDYSLHSALANVQSIENIRSTYEGCG
-789 YGAQCARGRRADHL
+789 YGQECERFYMGKKERKM
-803 RRLQRCRTPEILL
+803 QRCRTPEILL
-816 APHYLEGCSRHL
+816 APHYLEGCTRQV
-828 CCHWGPPYT
+828 CCHWGAPYT
-837 NRKKEE
+837 NRKKEDIA
-843 GGGSS
+843 GCAGVVAGVPHSS
-848 GEESSPDGPTRETPR
+848 GEESPLARDNLRDTPR
-863 PPSDIDSQRLGNSL
+863 D
-877 YSEEREGYG
+877 
-886 GYCEGN
+886 
-892 GECGYGAQCAR
+892 
-903 GRRADHLR
+903 
-911 RLQRCRTPEI
+911 
-921 LLAPH
+921 
-926 YLEGCSRHLCC
+926 
-937 HWGPPYTNRK
+937 
-947 KEEGGGSSGEES
+947 
-959 SPDGPTRETPR
+959 TPR

-999 LRDAHVP
+999 LRDTHVP

-1013 DVDSADDNDS
+1013 DVDSADNDS
-1023 SHRSNCSAASQLQS
+1023 DHRSNCSTASQVQS
-1037 PTYEYYRHERHD
+1037 PTYSFQYAHRPDMLPRDEARYSEVYACPER
-1049 DYVCARTR
+1049 R
-1057 RPHAPRKQPAK
+1057 RRRNKQGAK

>member
-28 VVMGYA
+28 LVMGYA

-65 YLHVWWAGE
+65 YLHVWWASE
-74 GRKGRPPWLPIL
+74 GRKDRPPWLPIA

-141 KDANREP
+141 KEP
-148 VSDLAVTPEPS
+148 LEPPNELGVTPEPS
-159 IDEPSENK
+159 IDETSANK

-223 RICALT
+223 RVSALT

-244 LHWLSMFLWLIS
+244 LHWVSMFLWLIS

-283 FAYVNLQELNH
+283 FAYINLQELNH

-302 CVMCVENWLLVV
+302 CVMCVENWVLVG
-314 AWWWSGR
+314 AWWWAGR
-321 ARRPAPT
+321 ARALL
-328 AAAAAAAFLA
+328 AAAHALAFLL
-338 GLAFMLIY
+338 GLGFMLLY

-352 RRLGYMLGEHQQ
+352 RRLGYMLGENQQ
-364 GTNSTNTSSQNK
+364 ATNSTNASSQNK
-376 DCKQSNQA
+376 NGKQAQT
-384 DNPTIPG
+384 DNMAIPG
-391 VFNCRFSNPVSNSA
+391 VFNCRFTNPVSNSTA
-405 GNARKKK
+405 NCRKKK

-420 PAAPAAAFW
+420 PAAPTTAFW
-429 RRPLPAAHNHHVTF
+429 RRPLP
-443 YCVMCVENWL
+443 
-453 LVVAW
+453 
-458 WWSGRARRPAPT
+458 S
-470 AAAAAAAFLA
+470 
-480 GLAFMLIY
+480 
-488 YRYFHVRRLGYMLG
+488 
-502 EHQQGTNSTNTS
+502 
-514 SQNKDCKQSNQAD
+514 
-527 NPTIPGVFNCRFS
+527 
-540 NPVSNSAGNARKKK
+540 
-554 KPTSFVPP
+554 
-562 PAAPAAAFW
+562 
-571 RRPLP
+571 
-576 AAHNHHGGSSE
+576 AHNHHGGSSE

-651 HAEPAWPN
+651 HAEPPAWPSIEM
-659 LDPTHS
+659 THS
-665 YQNYPVCNIYPT
+665 YQNYPVIPHTCNMYPT
-677 YTEIKPDFTPE
+677 YTEIKPEYAVENFQATE
-688 APDITDPLKIRRLP
+688 NNAADINDPLKIRRLP
-702 NRYDNTRTFYEN
+702 NRYENPRTFYEN
-714 PANIRNDVTRTPLR
+714 PANIRNDVNRTPLR
-728 SPNYLALE
+728 TPNYLALGE
-736 NRTYETNCAT
+736 TRNYEANGCGSPRN
-746 VLNNSPRNYE
+746 VINSSPRNYNPDVSN
-756 NNYEGLEKRLGNSLY
+756 NNYDSTALDKPRLTQNMNMY
-771 SEEREG
+771 SEDNRPIGE
-777 YGGYCEGNGECG
+777 YTSFCENGQAYTKYESKDEYASALHTALANVQSIDDIRNTYNEAGCNQYNQNCDRMFPYPG
-789 YGAQCARGRRADHL
+789 LAGKKMEQMRKM
-803 RRLQRCRTPEILL
+803 QRCRTPEILL
-816 APHYLEGCSRHL
+816 APLYLEGCNRQV
-828 CCHWGPPYT
+828 CCHWGAPYT

-843 GGGSS
+843 NGGGGAAVGGSS
-848 GEESSPDGPTRETPR
+848 GEES
-863 PPSDIDSQRLGNSL
+863 
-877 YSEEREGYG
+877 
-886 GYCEGN
+886 
-892 GECGYGAQCAR
+892 GA
-903 GRRADHLR
+903 D
-911 RLQRCRTPEI
+911 
-921 LLAPH
+921 APA
-926 YLEGCSRHLCC
+926 
-937 HWGPPYTNRK
+937 
-947 KEEGGGSSGEES
+947 
-959 SPDGPTRETPR
+959 RETPR

-1013 DVDSADDNDS
+1013 DVDSADNDS
-1023 SHRSNCSAASQLQS
+1023 DHRSNCSAASQLQS
-1037 PTYEYYRHERHD
+1037 PTYTDGYQYREVLPRPEEPR
-1049 DYVCARTR
+1049 YSELYAVCPVDR
-1057 RPHAPRKQPAK
+1057 RPRRGFRKQTTK

>member
-141 KDANREP
+141 KDASREP

-294 RQKMVTFY
+294 RQKM
-302 CVMCVENWLLVV
+302 
-314 AWWWSGR
+314 
-321 ARRPAPT
+321 
-328 AAAAAAAFLA
+328 
-338 GLAFMLIY
+338 
-346 YRYFHV
+346 
-352 RRLGYMLGEHQQ
+352 
-364 GTNSTNTSSQNK
+364 
-376 DCKQSNQA
+376 
-384 DNPTIPG
+384 
-391 VFNCRFSNPVSNSA
+391 
-405 GNARKKK
+405 
-412 KPTSFVPP
+412 
-420 PAAPAAAFW
+420 
-429 RRPLPAAHNHHVTF
+429 VTF

-863 PPSDIDSQRLGNSL
+863 PPSDIDSQ
-877 YSEEREGYG
+877 
-886 GYCEGN
+886 
-892 GECGYGAQCAR
+892 
-903 GRRADHLR
+903 
-911 RLQRCRTPEI
+911 
-921 LLAPH
+921 
-926 YLEGCSRHLCC
+926 
-937 HWGPPYTNRK
+937 
-947 KEEGGGSSGEES
+947 
-959 SPDGPTRETPR
+959 
-970 PPSDIDS
+970 
-977 QISLPRSYT
+977 ISLPRSYT

-1037 PTYEYYRHERHD
+1037 PTYEYYRHERHERHD

>member
-46 AISIVITSLLIS
+46 AISIVITSLVIS

-141 KDANREP
+141 KDTNREP
-148 VSDLAVTPEPS
+148 TSDLTVTPEPS

-302 CVMCVENWLLVV
+302 CVMCVENWLLVT

-321 ARRPAPT
+321 AARPAPL
-328 AAAAAAAFLA
+328 AAAAAASFAA
-338 GLAFMLIY
+338 GIVFMLLY

-376 DCKQSNQA
+376 DGKTSNQA

-405 GNARKKK
+405 ANG
-412 KPTSFVPP
+412 
-420 PAAPAAAFW
+420 
-429 RRPLPAAHNHHVTF
+429 
-443 YCVMCVENWL
+443 
-453 LVVAW
+453 
-458 WWSGRARRPAPT
+458 
-470 AAAAAAAFLA
+470 
-480 GLAFMLIY
+480 
-488 YRYFHVRRLGYMLG
+488 
-502 EHQQGTNSTNTS
+502 
-514 SQNKDCKQSNQAD
+514 
-527 NPTIPGVFNCRFS
+527 
-540 NPVSNSAGNARKKK
+540 RKKK

-587 NEGSSV
+587 NEGSSI

-651 HAEPAWPN
+651 HAEPPAWPSIEM
-659 LDPTHS
+659 THS
-665 YQNYPVCNIYPT
+665 YQNYPICNIYPT
-677 YTEIKPDFTPE
+677 YTEIKPDFNININFQNNENPPTE
-688 APDITDPLKIRRLP
+688 INDPLKMRRIP

-714 PANIRNDVTRTPLR
+714 PANMRNDATRTPMR
-728 SPNYLALE
+728 SPNYLALNE
-736 NRTYETNCAT
+736 NRNYDANGCTSARNA
-746 VLNNSPRNYE
+746 LSNSPRNYLPDVS
-756 NNYEGLEKRLGNSLY
+756 NNYETAGLDKPRIAQNSIY
-771 SEEREG
+771 SEDPRQIGE
-777 YGGYCEGNGECG
+777 YSGYCEGNQYPKYESKDEYVSALHNALNVQNIDNIRNNYNEVGCG
-789 YGAQCARGRRADHL
+789 YNQNCERFQYPGLAGKKMEQMRKM
-803 RRLQRCRTPEILL
+803 QRCRTPEILL
-816 APHYLEGCSRHL
+816 APHYLDGCNRQV

-843 GGGSS
+843 GAGSS
-848 GEESSPDGPTRETPR
+848 GEESSPDGPARETPR
-863 PPSDIDSQRLGNSL
+863 PPSDIDSQVS
-877 YSEEREGYG
+877 
-886 GYCEGN
+886 
-892 GECGYGAQCAR
+892 
-903 GRRADHLR
+903 
-911 RLQRCRTPEI
+911 
-921 LLAPH
+921 
-926 YLEGCSRHLCC
+926 
-937 HWGPPYTNRK
+937 
-947 KEEGGGSSGEES
+947 
-959 SPDGPTRETPR
+959 
-970 PPSDIDS
+970 
-977 QISLPRSYT
+977 
-986 LPREFRYWRRRPR
+986 
-999 LRDAHVP
+999 
-1006 SNNSSDG
+1006 

-1023 SHRSNCSAASQLQS
+1023 EHRSNCSAASQLQS
-1037 PTYEYYRHERHD
+1037 PTYEAYYRQADMLPRD
-1049 DYVCARTR
+1049 DVYACADR
-1057 RPHAPRKQPAK
+1057 RPRRIHAFRKQPAK

>member
-39 YKGTFAA
+39 YKCTFAA
-46 AISIVITSLLIS
+46 TISIVVTSLVIS

-86 LHCLQLGVLWRYARL
+86 LHCLQVGVLWRYARL

-141 KDANREP
+141 KDTSYEP
-148 VSDLAVTPEPS
+148 LSEVGVTPEPS
-159 IDEPSENK
+159 IDEPSANR

-244 LHWLSMFLWLIS
+244 LHWVSMFLWLIS
-256 PKNVFHGERISRP
+256 PRNVFHGERISRP

-294 RQKMVTFY
+294 RQKMVIFY
-302 CVMCVENWLLVV
+302 CVMCVENWVLVS

-321 ARRPAPT
+321 AARPAAT
-328 AAAAAAAFLA
+328 AAAAAAAFCA

-352 RRLGYMLGEHQQ
+352 RRLGYMLGENRQ
-364 GTNSTNTSSQNK
+364 GTNSTNASSQNK
-376 DCKQSNQA
+376 NGDTST
-384 DNPTIPG
+384 PTENAAIPG
-391 VFNCRFSNPVSNSA
+391 VFNCRFSNP
-405 GNARKKK
+405 
-412 KPTSFVPP
+412 
-420 PAAPAAAFW
+420 
-429 RRPLPAAHNHHVTF
+429 
-443 YCVMCVENWL
+443 
-453 LVVAW
+453 
-458 WWSGRARRPAPT
+458 
-470 AAAAAAAFLA
+470 
-480 GLAFMLIY
+480 
-488 YRYFHVRRLGYMLG
+488 
-502 EHQQGTNSTNTS
+502 
-514 SQNKDCKQSNQAD
+514 
-527 NPTIPGVFNCRFS
+527 
-540 NPVSNSAGNARKKK
+540 
-554 KPTSFVPP
+554 
-562 PAAPAAAFW
+562 
-571 RRPLP
+571 
-576 AAHNHHGGSSE
+576 GGSSE

-651 HAEPAWPN
+651 HAEPPAWPSIEM
-659 LDPTHS
+659 THS
-665 YQNYPVCNIYPT
+665 YQNYPVLPHTCNLYPT
-677 YTEIKPDFTPE
+677 YTEIKPEYSGSNFQNNDTAVQNDIKMRMPNIYNQE
-688 APDITDPLKIRRLP
+688 ARG
-702 NRYDNTRTFYEN
+702 FYEN
-714 PANIRNDVTRTPLR
+714 PANMRERAPGR

-736 NRTYETNCAT
+736 TRNYDSNVCR
-746 VLNNSPRNYE
+746 SPRNVMNSSPRTAYISDV
-756 NNYEGLEKRLGNSLY
+756 NNSNYDTSALDKTRLQNPNPSSIY
-771 SEEREG
+771 SEDHRQSLGEFS
-777 YGGYCEGNGECG
+777 GYC
-789 YGAQCARGRRADHL
+789 
-803 RRLQRCRTPEILL
+803 
-816 APHYLEGCSRHL
+816 
-828 CCHWGPPYT
+828 
-837 NRKKEE
+837 
-843 GGGSS
+843 
-848 GEESSPDGPTRETPR
+848 
-863 PPSDIDSQRLGNSL
+863 
-877 YSEEREGYG
+877 
-886 GYCEGN
+886 
-892 GECGYGAQCAR
+892 
-903 GRRADHLR
+903 
-911 RLQRCRTPEI
+911 
-921 LLAPH
+921 
-926 YLEGCSRHLCC
+926 
-937 HWGPPYTNRK
+937 
-947 KEEGGGSSGEES
+947 
-959 SPDGPTRETPR
+959 
-970 PPSDIDS
+970 
-977 QISLPRSYT
+977 
-986 LPREFRYWRRRPR
+986 
-999 LRDAHVP
+999 
-1006 SNNSSDG
+1006 
-1013 DVDSADDNDS
+1013 
-1023 SHRSNCSAASQLQS
+1023 
-1037 PTYEYYRHERHD
+1037 
-1049 DYVCARTR
+1049 
-1057 RPHAPRKQPAK
+1057 
-1068 PETKL
+1068 

>member
-39 YKGTFAA
+39 YKGSFAA
-46 AISIVITSLLIS
+46 AISIVITSLIIS

-65 YLHVWWAGE
+65 YLHVWWAAE

-119 LRLVHAFCEAAPM
+119 LRLVHGFCEAAPM

-141 KDANREP
+141 KDASREQANE
-148 VSDLAVTPEPS
+148 LGVTPEPN
-159 IDEPSENK
+159 IDEPSANK

-211 FQFLWRLGTISA
+211 FQFLWRLGTIST

-294 RQKMVTFY
+294 RQKMITFY
-302 CVMCVENWLLVV
+302 CVMCVENWLLMV

-321 ARRPAPT
+321 ATRPAT
-328 AAAAAAAFLA
+328 VAAAAAASFGA
-338 GLAFMLIY
+338 GLVFMLIY

-364 GTNSTNTSSQNK
+364 GTNSTNNSSQNK
-376 DCKQSNQA
+376 DGKQSSPVDHA
-384 DNPTIPG
+384 SIPG
-391 VFNCRFSNPVSNSA
+391 VFNCRFSNPVVGA
-405 GNARKKK
+405 ATGRKKK
-412 KPTSFVPP
+412 KPTTFVPP
-420 PAAPAAAFW
+420 PAPPAPAAPQPAFW
-429 RRPLPAAHNHHVTF
+429 RRPLP
-443 YCVMCVENWL
+443 
-453 LVVAW
+453 
-458 WWSGRARRPAPT
+458 
-470 AAAAAAAFLA
+470 
-480 GLAFMLIY
+480 I
-488 YRYFHVRRLGYMLG
+488 
-502 EHQQGTNSTNTS
+502 
-514 SQNKDCKQSNQAD
+514 
-527 NPTIPGVFNCRFS
+527 
-540 NPVSNSAGNARKKK
+540 
-554 KPTSFVPP
+554 
-562 PAAPAAAFW
+562 
-571 RRPLP
+571 
-576 AAHNHHGGSSE
+576 AHNHHGGSSE

-651 HAEPAWPN
+651 HAEPPAWPSIEM
-659 LDPTHS
+659 THS
-665 YQNYPVCNIYPT
+665 YQNYPVCNVYPT
-677 YTEIKPDFTPE
+677 YTEIKPDFNINFQNNENPSSE
-688 APDITDPLKIRRLP
+688 MNDPHKMRRLP
-702 NRYDNTRTFYEN
+702 NRYDNARTFYEN

-728 SPNYLALE
+728 SPNYLAMNE
-736 NRTYETNCAT
+736 NRSYDTNGCGSPRN
-746 VLNNSPRNYE
+746 VLTNSPRNYMPDVS
-756 NNYEGLEKRLGNSLY
+756 NNYETGIDKPRIVQNAIYTEDHRQMGEY
-771 SEEREG
+771 S
-777 YGGYCEGNGECG
+777 GYCEGNQYSKYECKDEYAAG
-789 YGAQCARGRRADHL
+789 LHNALNAQNIENIRNNYDGCGQYNQNCERFQYSGLAGKKMEQMRKM
-803 RRLQRCRTPEILL
+803 QRCRTPEILL
-816 APHYLEGCSRHL
+816 APHYLEGCNRQV
-828 CCHWGPPYT
+828 CCHWGAPYA

-843 GGGSS
+843 GG
-848 GEESSPDGPTRETPR
+848 
-863 PPSDIDSQRLGNSL
+863 
-877 YSEEREGYG
+877 
-886 GYCEGN
+886 
-892 GECGYGAQCAR
+892 A
-903 GRRADHLR
+903 
-911 RLQRCRTPEI
+911 
-921 LLAPH
+921 
-926 YLEGCSRHLCC
+926 
-937 HWGPPYTNRK
+937 
-947 KEEGGGSSGEES
+947 SSGEES

-999 LRDAHVP
+999 LRDTHVP

-1013 DVDSADDNDS
+1013 DVDSADNDS
-1023 SHRSNCSAASQLQS
+1023 DHRSNCSAVSQLQS
-1037 PTYEYYRHERHD
+1037 PTYETYYRPDMVPRDEAL
-1049 DYVCARTR
+1049 YACADR
-1057 RPHAPRKQPAK
+1057 RPRRLQARKQPNK

>member
-28 VVMGYA
+28 LVMGYA

-46 AISIVITSLLIS
+46 TLSIVITSLLIS

-65 YLHVWWAGE
+65 YLHVWWASE
-74 GRKGRPPWLPIL
+74 GRKGRPPWLPVL
-86 LHCLQLGVLWRYARL
+86 LHCLQMGVLWRYARL

-132 LLLQLHILF
+132 LLLQLHILL
-141 KDANREP
+141 KEAHLEP
-148 VSDLAVTPEPS
+148 ITNELGVTPEPN
-159 IDEPSENK
+159 IDEPAANK

-223 RICALT
+223 RVCSLT

-244 LHWLSMFLWLIS
+244 LHWVSMFLWLIS

-283 FAYVNLQELNH
+283 FAYINLQDTNH
-294 RQKMVTFY
+294 RQKMVIFY
-302 CVMCVENWLLVV
+302 CVMSIENCVLIT
-314 AWWWSGR
+314 AWWWSG
-321 ARRPAPT
+321 ARQGPPAGRLAP
-328 AAAAAAAFLA
+328 AAAASFLA
-338 GLAFMLIY
+338 GLACMLLY

-364 GTNSTNTSSQNK
+364 GTNSTNASSQNK
-376 DCKQSNQA
+376 NGKSNQN
-384 DNPTIPG
+384 DNTVIPG
-391 VFNCRFSNPVSNSA
+391 VFNCRFSNPVNSSA
-405 GNARKKK
+405 ANGRKKK

-420 PAAPAAAFW
+420 PAAPAS
-429 RRPLPAAHNHHVTF
+429 T
-443 YCVMCVENWL
+443 
-453 LVVAW
+453 
-458 WWSGRARRPAPT
+458 SPAP
-470 AAAAAAAFLA
+470 
-480 GLAFMLIY
+480 
-488 YRYFHVRRLGYMLG
+488 
-502 EHQQGTNSTNTS
+502 
-514 SQNKDCKQSNQAD
+514 
-527 NPTIPGVFNCRFS
+527 
-540 NPVSNSAGNARKKK
+540 
-554 KPTSFVPP
+554 
-562 PAAPAAAFW
+562 PAPSAFW

-651 HAEPAWPN
+651 HAEPAWPSIEVAQ
-659 LDPTHS
+659 S
-665 YQNYPVCNIYPT
+665 YQNYPVPHTCIYPT
-677 YTEIKPDFTPE
+677 YTEIKPE
-688 APDITDPLKIRRLP
+688 YTDATA
-702 NRYDNTRTFYEN
+702 NTYSQESRTFYEN
-714 PANIRNDVTRTPLR
+714 PGNLRGENRPNLR
-728 SPNYLALE
+728 SP
-736 NRTYETNCAT
+736 TYIDRSYESNTRSPRN
-746 VLNNSPRNYE
+746 VLNNSPRNYL
-756 NNYEGLEKRLGNSLY
+756 NDVTYETAIDKRPQTYTDDRQDIYNKDEYLQNALSNQVMDNIRIY
-771 SEEREG
+771 
-777 YGGYCEGNGECG
+777 NECG
-789 YGAQCARGRRADHL
+789 QFSQCGVYPYSGL
-803 RRLQRCRTPEILL
+803 PGKKLEQIKKMQRCRTPEILL
-816 APHYLEGCSRHL
+816 APHYLEGCNRQV
-828 CCHWGPPYT
+828 CCHWPSTYG
-837 NRKKEE
+837 RKKED
-843 GGGSS
+843 GGSS
-848 GEESSPDGPTRETPR
+848 AEQSGP
-863 PPSDIDSQRLGNSL
+863 
-877 YSEEREGYG
+877 EG
-886 GYCEGN
+886 
-892 GECGYGAQCAR
+892 A
-903 GRRADHLR
+903 
-911 RLQRCRTPEI
+911 
-921 LLAPH
+921 
-926 YLEGCSRHLCC
+926 
-937 HWGPPYTNRK
+937 
-947 KEEGGGSSGEES
+947 
-959 SPDGPTRETPR
+959 RETPR

-999 LRDAHVP
+999 LRDAHLP

-1013 DVDSADDNDS
+1013 DVDSGDNESDR
-1023 SHRSNCSAASQLQS
+1023 RSNCSATSQLHP
-1037 PTYEYYRHERHD
+1037 PTYGEFPYRPPDMIPREERYD
-1049 DYVCARTR
+1049 SVYGACDRRPRRTR
-1057 RPHAPRKQPAK
+1057 KPGPK